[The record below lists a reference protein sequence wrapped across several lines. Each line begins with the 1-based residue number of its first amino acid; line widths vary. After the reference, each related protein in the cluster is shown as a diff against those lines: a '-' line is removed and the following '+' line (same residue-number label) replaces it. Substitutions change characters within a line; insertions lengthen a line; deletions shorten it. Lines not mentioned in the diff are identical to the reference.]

1 MSEYLICFCKKPK
14 LLCPVHYVKYLVVL
28 IRSFRMCRP
37 FLLIIHVKLS
47 HIQPGYKI
55 YKIHY
60 NIWFYC
66 WNMNI
71 RQNIRMLFS
80 VSTLHTFCCTLRIT
94 NTINIKIYNYWT
106 LYSLFNIINRIE
118 MSIVRVGDEYTL
130 RPNPVITLIVYLY
143 FYVYIKYSLINY
155 FLKQILF
162 IYFFILKELKI
173 NNELFYLK
181 KYI

>member
-1 MSEYLICFCKKPK
+1 
-14 LLCPVHYVKYLVVL
+14 
-28 IRSFRMCRP
+28 
-37 FLLIIHVKLS
+37 
-47 HIQPGYKI
+47 
-55 YKIHY
+55 
-60 NIWFYC
+60 
-66 WNMNI
+66 
-71 RQNIRMLFS
+71 
-80 VSTLHTFCCTLRIT
+80 
-94 NTINIKIYNYWT
+94 
-106 LYSLFNIINRIE
+106 